1 MESKLYYCS
10 MCKRKFRRKWNAFRH
25 NLTVHSDLA
34 KIALYPTNSSTL
46 SLSPNRS
53 KDVNKVY
60 GINFHKFKHWESKYG
75 SQDDDDIL
83 DYLLIGQDNNTD
95 TKIMKI
101 IGQMIKL
108 YLDLQSSL
116 DHADPETKARVLS
129 TSFISS
135 LLSYNPVKL
144 LSEIS
149 DKYRSNM
156 GLDLIAKHVSEAQN
170 MPIHH
175 ATVLVKEAVRYS
187 SLIRR
192 INN

>member
-1 MESKLYYCS
+1 

-34 KIALYPTNSSTL
+34 KIALCPTNSSTL
-46 SLSPNRS
+46 SLSANRS
-53 KDVNKVY
+53 KDVKKGYSNK
-60 GINFHKFKHWESKYG
+60 FHKFKQWQSKYD
-75 SQDDDDIL
+75 SQADDDYL
-83 DYLLIGQDNNTD
+83 DYLLFGKDNNTD

-101 IGQMIKL
+101 IGQMIKP
-108 YLDLQSSL
+108 YLDLQALL
-116 DHADPETKARVLS
+116 DHADPQTKARVLS

-135 LLSYNPVKL
+135 ILSYNPVKS

-156 GLDLIAKHVSEAQN
+156 GLDLIAKHMSEAQN
-170 MPIHH
+170 MPIHQ
-175 ATVLVKEAVRYS
+175 ATVLVKEAVRNS